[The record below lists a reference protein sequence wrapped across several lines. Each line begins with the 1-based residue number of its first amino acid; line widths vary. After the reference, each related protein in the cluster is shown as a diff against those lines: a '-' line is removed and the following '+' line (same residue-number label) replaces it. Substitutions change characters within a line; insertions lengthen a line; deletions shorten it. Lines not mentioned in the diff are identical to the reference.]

1 MSKYCNSCRWWMVEE
16 IRDRDPELEGET
28 MCRYKH
34 PSELPRDHY
43 GVQWTQVHGWGSCR
57 HHSRAWFA
65 MALLPWLN
73 RWDSLCGRWDAFW
86 WRWVRGPWL
95 DRKRK
100 VSKTD
105 KCDV

>member
-16 IRDRDPELEGET
+16 IRDRDPELEGEMT
-28 MCRYKH
+28 
-34 PSELPRDHY
+34 
-43 GVQWTQVHGWGSCR
+43 CR
-57 HHSRAWFA
+57 HHSRAWLA

-100 VSKTD
+100 LSKTD